1 MQESL
6 DVKPFVNFEL
16 IKLEENI
23 DMPDEIVKDL
33 STDQAQLLAYVNF
46 ISKGQKSNELGWK
59 LGKLCH
65 SRWLTMATRV
75 LCLYTKTVNPSS
87 DLIKLVTFILQV
99 YCISWF
105 DIKKNCHWQEGPSNL
120 FKILKRVSRQPKDI
134 LMIALPVI
142 QRNAYF
148 AMPDNILSGMLYDKD
163 IEIRDKAI
171 KVIEKIRQSDF
182 SIDEIDRT
190 LPVIDLNASHYS
202 NMIEWDMLTPGQ
214 LCEPATT
221 KKMSINQ
228 LKKISQ
234 KDHIKIENFTCHT
247 QAVERGVKCV
257 SGAVLHHYNHHEQHG
272 SILQG
277 VESRIKHKNNYKKN
291 SYDVS
296 NLIGLIVAQGG

>member
-1 MQESL
+1 
-6 DVKPFVNFEL
+6 
-16 IKLEENI
+16 
-23 DMPDEIVKDL
+23 
-33 STDQAQLLAYVNF
+33 
-46 ISKGQKSNELGWK
+46 
-59 LGKLCH
+59 
-65 SRWLTMATRV
+65 
-75 LCLYTKTVNPSS
+75 
-87 DLIKLVTFILQV
+87 
-99 YCISWF
+99 
-105 DIKKNCHWQEGPSNL
+105 
-120 FKILKRVSRQPKDI
+120 
-134 LMIALPVI
+134 MIALPVI

-228 LKKISQ
+228 PKKISQ
-234 KDHIKIENFTCHT
+234 KDHIKMENFTCHT

-277 VESRIKHKNNYKKN
+277 VESHIKHKNNYKKN